1 VVADN
6 VQYLDPAAVR
16 EVVAVQFGPDNR
28 RTELFCTTV
37 RDNMSSSSSLSLSRN
52 YRAYQSLNADE
63 SDHFEVAVVNEVTL
77 LSLLGCLCT
86 VLMDCS
92 LNC

>member
-1 VVADN
+1 
-6 VQYLDPAAVR
+6 
-16 EVVAVQFGPDNR
+16 
-28 RTELFCTTV
+28 
-37 RDNMSSSSSLSLSRN
+37 MSSSSSLSLSRN